1 MNRYNG
7 VNVLSDIFY
16 DRECFIL
23 PHSSTKSD
31 ISDSDGQQER

>member
-23 PHSSTKSD
+23 PHPSNKSD

>member
-7 VNVLSDIFY
+7 VNVLSDVFY

-23 PHSSTKSD
+23 PYSSTKNN
-31 ISDSDGQQER
+31 ISDRDGQQER